1 MPARDC
7 GRWRDGASQPNRRVP
22 AQLKAAGYIAVVNHG
37 RWASYS
43 LPPAWVGGT
52 PAAGGQQTPLNGG
65 TSLHDRGRPDLPDVA
80 VHPHSE
86 MKTRPSMAVYLHPQP
101 KNGYDLTV
109 HLNCG
114 LQTIVSDPRIP

>member
-22 AQLKAAGYIAVVNHG
+22 SQLKAAGYIAVVNHG

-65 TSLHDRGRPDLPDVA
+65 TSQHGRGRPDSPDV
-80 VHPHSE
+80 
-86 MKTRPSMAVYLHPQP
+86 AVYLHPQP
-101 KNGYDLTV
+101 KNGRDPAV
-109 HLNCG
+109 HIKIG